1 MTWLSDTS
9 SERMM
14 VPERVVIGEA
24 VALEVTAAS
33 VGARIL
39 SGLIDYALYTLGGI
53 VTLLLW
59 LTLYVRLGEPGSA
72 GSGVLVSLVV
82 LCWMVVV
89 PVAVETLSRGRS
101 AGRMVTGTR
110 VVRDDGTSLSRPQA
124 RTQSV
129 SWLPCCASVATVS
142 WRWPWATAHW
152 RSVSSSARSGCP
164 TAWTEPPS
172 PARTAPA
179 APFWRWS
186 LPRPHHRY
194 PFTPT
199 ATP

>member
-101 AGRMVTGTR
+101 AGRTTLGPVWCGTT
-110 VVRDDGTSLSRPQA
+110 VVRFASAMRWCVRSR
-124 RTQSV
+124 R
-129 SWLPCCASVATVS
+129 
-142 WRWPWATAHW
+142 
-152 RSVSSSARSGCP
+152 
-164 TAWTEPPS
+164 
-172 PARTAPA
+172 
-179 APFWRWS
+179 
-186 LPRPHHRY
+186 
-194 PFTPT
+194 
-199 ATP
+199 